1 MDLTLREAAASQIAA
16 ASEKTYTY
24 EDYRKLPE
32 GAPYQLI
39 GGMLIMTPAPSTYH
53 QIISMKLLV
62 KLANFVMERDL
73 GLVLNAPVDVY
84 LGETETYQPD
94 IIFIAKDRLAIVE
107 PDKINGAPDL
117 VVEILSPGTA
127 YYDLRK
133 KFRVY
138 EKTGVRE
145 YWIVDPGEQS
155 VEVYTLQE
163 GKFVLGQKAEK
174 QGQVHSSVVE
184 GFTLAVENIFAR

>member
-1 MDLTLREAAASQIAA
+1 MSLPLQEITTREIAA
-16 ASEKTYTY
+16 TTEKIYTY

-53 QIISMKLLV
+53 QIISMKLEV
-62 KLANFVMERDL
+62 KLAVLVMEKDL
-73 GLVLNAPVDVY
+73 GLVLDAPIDVY
-84 LGETETYQPD
+84 LGENDTYQPD
-94 IIFIAKDRLAIVE
+94 IIFIARDRLTIIE
-107 PDKINGAPDL
+107 PDKINGAPDM

-133 KFRVY
+133 KFKIY
-138 EKTGVRE
+138 EKNGVRE
-145 YWIVDPGEQS
+145 YWIVDPEEQS

-163 GKFVLGQKAEK
+163 GKFMIGQKVEK
-174 QGQVHSSVVE
+174 QGHIHSTVLE
-184 GFTLAVENIFAR
+184 GFTVAVEKIFAR